1 MFSKIQYL
9 KDEKLINKIKMQKK
23 IAKMTRKENN
33 LRAQERTIEF
43 M

>member
-33 LRAQERTIEF
+33 L
-43 M
+43 